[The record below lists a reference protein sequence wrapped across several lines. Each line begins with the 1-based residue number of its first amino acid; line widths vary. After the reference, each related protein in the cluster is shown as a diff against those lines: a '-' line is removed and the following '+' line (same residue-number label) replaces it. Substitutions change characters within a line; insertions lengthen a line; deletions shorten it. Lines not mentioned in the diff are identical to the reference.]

1 MQNVLRERGI
11 KGYAGRT
18 MKFTHDAIVIGAGAA
33 GLTAAGGVALFG
45 LKSVLVEGHKMGGEC
60 LNNGCV
66 PSKALI
72 TAARRAAEARVAT
85 RHGVTLAPPQV
96 DWAGVMAHVRQAIAE
111 IEPHD
116 SIETFEGM
124 GVEVIKGWAQVTGP
138 HSVEVGGR
146 TLTAPRVVIAT
157 GSKPAV
163 PPVEGLD
170 SAPYLTNEN
179 LFELAEQPEHL
190 VIIGGG
196 VIGMEMAQ
204 AFRRLGSI
212 VTVVNPGPLMGRDDP
227 ESVAVV
233 RAAMEGE
240 GVRFIDGKVKL
251 VSGGAG
257 AIEAMV
263 ELTAG
268 GSEQV
273 DGSHLLVAVGRKANC
288 RGFGLEEVGVE
299 IGPNG
304 IVTNARRRTSVRSI
318 YAIGDCRDGPRLTHA
333 SGYEGSNV
341 ALEIVTGIPTKVD
354 YRALPWCTYTEPEVA
369 QVGLTEAE
377 ARAQHGD
384 AITVVTEGFEHNE
397 RAIAEGDTRG
407 HLKLVLKGKKVLGAS
422 IVGKNA
428 GELLLPFSQSIT
440 GKSSTFAMGSAVIS
454 YPTRS
459 EIAKAAA
466 FSAWEPTVFGALPK
480 KYAALVAKLRRTF
493 A

>member
-1 MQNVLRERGI
+1 
-11 KGYAGRT
+11 

-116 SIETFEGM
+116 SVETFEGM

-170 SAPYLTNEN
+170 SVPYLTNEN

-233 RAAMEGE
+233 RAVMEGE

-257 AIEAMV
+257 AIEATV